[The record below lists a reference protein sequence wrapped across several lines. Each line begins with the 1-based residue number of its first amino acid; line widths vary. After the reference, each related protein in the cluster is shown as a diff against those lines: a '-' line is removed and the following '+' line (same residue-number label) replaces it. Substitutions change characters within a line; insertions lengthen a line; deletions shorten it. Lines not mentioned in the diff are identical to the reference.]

1 MILKLLI
8 LEARLWRSMYAWL
21 RRRPL
26 GPDDFPYHARSQ
38 VSLIMGVLV
47 LTTPLE
53 IAILELLIP
62 WPWLRI
68 VTLVVALYALLW
80 VVMLFASLRSI
91 PHRMTKQ
98 GLELRYGALA
108 GGFIPYAQIAEAH
121 VAMANAP
128 QFGDGLQV
136 ENDKAYLAIAGETN
150 LLIRLKEPICLD
162 KTFGQTPP
170 VREIHFATD
179 EPKRMIERLVARLKP
194 VETEAA
200 LTSQT

>member
-26 GPDDFPYHARSQ
+26 GPDDFPYHARSPMG
-38 VSLIMGVLV
+38 LLMGVLV

-53 IAILELLIP
+53 VAILELLIP

-68 VTLVVALYALLW
+68 ATLVGALYALLW
-80 VVMLFASLRSI
+80 VVMVFASLRSM

-98 GLELRYGALA
+98 GVELRYGALA
-108 GGFIPYAQIAEAH
+108 GGFIPYAQIAEAQ

-136 ENDKAYLAIAGETN
+136 ENDSAYLAIAGETN
-150 LLIRLKEPICLD
+150 LVLRLTEPMRLD
-162 KTFGQTPP
+162 KMFGQTAP

-194 VETEAA
+194 AETEAA

>member
-21 RRRPL
+21 RRRPY

-38 VSLIMGVLV
+38 TSLVMGVLV

-53 IAILELLIP
+53 IAILEILIP

-68 VTLVVALYALLW
+68 VTLVLALYAVLW
-80 VVMLFASLRSI
+80 VVMLFASLRSM
-91 PHRMTKQ
+91 PHRMTPQ

-108 GGFIPYAQIAEAH
+108 GGFIPYERIAEAH
-121 VAMANAP
+121 VAMARAP
-128 QFGDGLQV
+128 KFGDGLQV
-136 ENDKAYLAIAGETN
+136 ENDSAYLAIGGETN
-150 LLIRLKEPICLD
+150 LVLRVTEPVRLDRI
-162 KTFGQTPP
+162 FGQTPP

-179 EPKRMIERLVARLKP
+179 EPKRMIETLVSRLKP
-194 VETEAA
+194 LEAEAA
-200 LTSQT
+200 LSGQT